1 VYEVIRMLR
10 PWRVAGSVI
19 LAAVLMAGG
28 AMAQSTSKSSS
39 SASSVGGAAEVRLG
53 GFVFE
58 TGARLAF
65 EIVHEGD
72 ADCFKSK
79 VVVERLRL
87 VGADGAPV
95 FEETYAPGV
104 PAETWIGKVRLV
116 DPSGAPLPMA
126 GYEVVIAT
134 NVGSFVAEVE
144 VAATSGLYGLGR
156 YSAAASV
163 CGYTLRVYRLISELD
178 AGASLTLRV
187 GDRLMIE
194 LEGNAT
200 TGYAWTNTIDVE
212 YAVVREAQDVEYRAA
227 SSLIGAPGVFLFRYT
242 AVDVGPQMLRFA
254 YQRPW
259 ESVDPLKV
267 VLFTVNVS

>member
-1 VYEVIRMLR
+1 M
-10 PWRVAGSVI
+10 
-19 LAAVLMAGG
+19 
-28 AMAQSTSKSSS
+28 
-39 SASSVGGAAEVRLG
+39 GGAAEVRLG

-58 TGARLAF
+58 TGARLAL

-72 ADCFKSK
+72 VDCFKSK
-79 VVVERLRL
+79 VVVERMRL
-87 VGADGAPV
+87 VGKDGTVV
-95 FEETYAPGV
+95 FEEEYAPAV
-104 PAETWIGKVRLV
+104 PAESWIGKVHLV

-126 GYEVVIAT
+126 GYEVVMAT

-163 CGYTLRVYRLISELD
+163 CGYTLRVYRLVTELD
-178 AGASLTLRV
+178 EGASLTLRV
-187 GDRLMIE
+187 GDRLMVE

-200 TGYAWTNTIDVE
+200 TGYTWTNTIEVE
-212 YAVVREAQDVEYRAA
+212 YAVVREAQDVEYRPA
-227 SSLIGAPGVFLFRYT
+227 SALIGAPGVFVFRYV
-242 AVDVGPQMLRFA
+242 AVDMGPQMLRFA

-267 VLFTVNVS
+267 VLFTVNVL

>member
-1 VYEVIRMLR
+1 
-10 PWRVAGSVI
+10 
-19 LAAVLMAGG
+19 
-28 AMAQSTSKSSS
+28 MAQSTSKSSS
-39 SASSVGGAAEVRLG
+39 SVSSVGGAAEVRLG

-58 TGARLAF
+58 TGARLAL

-79 VVVERLRL
+79 VLVERMRL
-87 VGADGAPV
+87 IGKDGAAV
-95 FEETYAPGV
+95 SEEEYAPAF
-104 PAETWIGKVRLV
+104 PAETWIGKARLV

-126 GYEVVIAT
+126 EYEIVITT
-134 NVGSFVAEVE
+134 NVGSFVADVE

-156 YSAAASV
+156 YSATASV
-163 CGYTLRVYRLISELD
+163 CGYTLRVYRLISDLD
-178 AGASLTLRV
+178 DGASLTLRV

-200 TGYAWTNTIDVE
+200 TGYAWTNTIEVE
-212 YAVVREAQDVEYRAA
+212 YAALREMQDVEYRPA
-227 SSLIGAPGVFLFRYT
+227 SGLIGAPGVFVFRYV
-242 AVDVGPQMLRFA
+242 AADVGPQMLRFA

-267 VLFTVNVS
+267 VLFTVDVL